1 MNKPK
6 KTMPEIRADLEKI
19 LAEIIGEC
27 YAMRDDFITDQKIR
41 GIHFKTFLID
51 RADQVIEQQ
60 KFFNNNS

>member
-6 KTMPEIRADLEKI
+6 KTIPEIRADLEKI